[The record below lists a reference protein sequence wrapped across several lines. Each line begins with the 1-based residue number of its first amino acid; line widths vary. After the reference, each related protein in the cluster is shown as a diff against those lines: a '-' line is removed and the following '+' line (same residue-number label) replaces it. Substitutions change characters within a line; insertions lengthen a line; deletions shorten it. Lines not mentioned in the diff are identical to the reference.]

1 MMNTIPTG
9 HIHYGRRGPTT
20 RACRSDASAKRD
32 DVATSI
38 RSALLAAAKD
48 AIFTLRLGPSAT
60 ALLSLL
66 VSCFGTD
73 QVVEGLMVW
82 PSNTWLQARSGQ
94 SERTI
99 QRAIRRLCDEGL
111 IAVIGSANGKR
122 FARRNRNGRI
132 SQAFGFSLEPLFQ
145 SRGDL
150 AATAM
155 QMRDEKEACQVARR
169 QLGAARRAVL
179 GAIELAVRHGH
190 FDLSQEL
197 QAAFEPLSPR
207 RSLSAS
213 LATLNECA
221 GRLQALATTAQED
234 LKHRDELT
242 GSRRQTVGHKE
253 EKQESSIKGGSRSH
267 VGRSGGEAQQGV
279 AAAATKVCQ
288 GNTDREFIQAAATG
302 LPNSISLGMF
312 DVEVWK
318 KACPAACDAGLALNT
333 MTDFVEAGCFLSYC
347 IGADREALLEG
358 TAKLGRAGS
367 GLVSLCVYQLM
378 MDAELAGRP
387 MSNPGGRFRS
397 LLRAVASGVRSLD
410 QEISALKTHRLERA
424 VIRTDPF
431 NETL

>member
-1 MMNTIPTG
+1 MMSSIPTG
-9 HIHYGRRGPTT
+9 HINNGRRGRMTL
-20 RACRSDASAKRD
+20 ACSSKAFAKRD

-38 RSALLAAAKD
+38 RSELLAAAKD

-60 ALLSLL
+60 ALLGLL

-122 FARRNRNGRI
+122 FARRNRKGRI
-132 SQAFGFSLEPLFQ
+132 SQAFGLSLEPLFQ
-145 SRGDL
+145 SREDL
-150 AATAM
+150 AARAM
-155 QMRDEKEACQVARR
+155 KMRDEKEACQVARR
-169 QLGAARRAVL
+169 QIGAARRAVL

-190 FDLSQEL
+190 LDLSQKL

-207 RSLSAS
+207 QPSSAS
-213 LATLNECA
+213 LATLNEYA

-234 LKHRDELT
+234 LKHCDELT
-242 GSRRQTVGHKE
+242 GSTRQTVGHKE
-253 EKQESSIKGGSRSH
+253 EKQESSIKGGSSND
-267 VGRSGGEAQQGV
+267 VCRSGGGAQQGV
-279 AAAATKVCQ
+279 AAATTKVCQ
-288 GNTDREFIQAAATG
+288 GNTDREFNKAPASG

-333 MTDFVEAGCFLSYC
+333 MTDVVEAGCFLAFC
-347 IGADREALLEG
+347 IGADRETLLEG

-367 GLVSLCVYQLM
+367 GLVSLYVYQLM
-378 MDAELAGRP
+378 IDAELAGRP

-397 LLRAVASGVRSLD
+397 VLREVASGVRSLD
-410 QEISALKTHRLERA
+410 QEISVLKTHRLERA
-424 VIRTDPF
+424 IIRTDPID
-431 NETL
+431 EMP